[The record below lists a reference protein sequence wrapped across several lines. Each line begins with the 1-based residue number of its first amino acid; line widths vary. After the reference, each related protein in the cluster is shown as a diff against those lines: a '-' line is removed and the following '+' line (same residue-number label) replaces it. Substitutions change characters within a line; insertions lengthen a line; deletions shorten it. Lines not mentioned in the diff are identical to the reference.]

1 MARMIRILRPS
12 SPDAI
17 ANRDVATSDRAS
29 TNPPEA
35 PDSSKRADPK
45 AKAKRTPRTGEPTG

>member
-1 MARMIRILRPS
+1 MIRVLRS
-12 SPDAI
+12 SLLDENAK
-17 ANRDVATSDRAS
+17 RDVAASDRAS

-35 PDSSKRADPK
+35 LDSSKRADPK

>member
-1 MARMIRILRPS
+1 MVRMIRVLRS
-12 SPDAI
+12 LDAI
-17 ANRDVATSDRAS
+17 AKRDVATSDRAS